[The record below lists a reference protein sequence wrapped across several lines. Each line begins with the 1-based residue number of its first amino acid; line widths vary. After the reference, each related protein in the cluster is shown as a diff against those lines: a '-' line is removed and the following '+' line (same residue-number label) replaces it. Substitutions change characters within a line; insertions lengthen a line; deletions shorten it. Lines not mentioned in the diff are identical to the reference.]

1 MSKTDAIVSTIKGVF
16 DDDTLSAGKK
26 LTEIGEVIKGE
37 TKGYA
42 QTLNTKA
49 AQLNLGKWGLKPA
62 AAGIGAGA
70 GIGGGALIA
79 SAGIS
84 QAFGLDFSDEE
95 KAAESTKK
103 ITGWL
108 FAAVIVAL
116 VIFVFLP
123 KVMKTK
129 GKGKATK

>member
-1 MSKTDAIVSTIKGVF
+1 MSKTDALASALKGIF
-16 DDDTLSAGKK
+16 GDATLSGSKK
-26 LTEIGEVIKGE
+26 ITQIGEVMASE

-70 GIGGGALIA
+70 GIGGGALL
-79 SAGIS
+79 AGAGVS
-84 QAFGLDFSDEE
+84 QAFGLDFSDEG
-95 KAAESTKK
+95 KAAESKK
-103 ITGWL
+103 KLTGWL
-108 FAAVIVAL
+108 IFAGIAAL

-123 KVMKTK
+123 KIT
-129 GKGKATK
+129 GKRGKASK